1 MQNLCLIAAF
11 GNNGQVGLNKE
22 LPWDIPEELSH
33 FKETTLKSTVI
44 QGSGTF
50 QSIGFPLPNRHNIV
64 ISSKLTY
71 IPGVTIFKTLQEA
84 LESVKSHPRVFVI
97 GGPALWQEALQYA
110 DSLILSEV
118 NYHGEADVSLPD
130 SFFESVRSDFF
141 IKRLKHR
148 SEFTASYWV
157 RAKAV

>member
-22 LPWDIPEELSH
+22 LPWNIPEEMRH
-33 FKETTLKSTVI
+33 FKETTMKSTVI

-71 IPGVTIFKTLQEA
+71 IPGVTIFKTLEEA
-84 LESVKSHPRVFVI
+84 LESVKTHPRVFVI
-97 GGPALWQEALQYA
+97 GGPSLWQEALQYA
-110 DSLILSEV
+110 DTLILSEV

-130 SFFESVRSDFF
+130 SFFEAVRSNFF
-141 IKRLKHR
+141 IKRLKHK

-157 RAKAV
+157 RTKAV

>member
-22 LPWDIPEELSH
+22 LPWNIPEEMSH
-33 FKETTLKSTVI
+33 FKETTMKSTVI

-71 IPGVTIFKTLQEA
+71 IPGVTIFKTLEEA
-84 LESVKSHPRVFVI
+84 LESVKTHPRVFVI
-97 GGPALWQEALQYA
+97 GGPSLWQEALQYA
-110 DSLILSEV
+110 DTLILSEV
-118 NYHGEADVSLPD
+118 NYHGDADVSLPD
-130 SFFESVRSDFF
+130 SFFEAVRSNFF
-141 IKRLKHR
+141 IKRLKHK

-157 RAKAV
+157 RTKAV

>member
-11 GNNGQVGLNKE
+11 GNNGQVGLKKE
-22 LPWDIPEELSH
+22 LPWNLPEELTH

-44 QGSGTF
+44 MGRETF
-50 QSIGFPLPNRHNIV
+50 QSIGFPLPNRNNIV

-71 IPGVTIFKTLQEA
+71 VPGVTIFKSLEEA
-84 LESVKSHPRVFVI
+84 LESVKTHPRVFVI
-97 GGPALWQEALQYA
+97 GGPALWQAAIKHA
-110 DSLILSEV
+110 DQLVLSEV

-141 IKRLKHR
+141 IKRIKHR
-148 SEFTASYWV
+148 SQFTASYWSRT
-157 RAKAV
+157 RAV

>member
-11 GNNGQVGLNKE
+11 GNNGQVGLNKS
-22 LPWDIPEELSH
+22 LPWNLPEELGH
-33 FKETTLKSTVI
+33 FKETTRKSTVI

-50 QSIGFPLPNRHNIV
+50 QSIGFPLPNRNNIV

-71 IPGVTIFKTLQEA
+71 IPGVTIFKTLEEA

-97 GGPALWQEALQYA
+97 GGPSLWMEALQYA
-110 DSLILSEV
+110 DHLVLSEI
-118 NYHGEADVSLPD
+118 NYHGEADVTLPE
-130 SFFESVRSDFF
+130 SFFEAVRSDFF
-141 IKRLKHR
+141 IKKLKHK

-157 RAKAV
+157 RSKPV

>member
-22 LPWDIPEELSH
+22 LPWNIPEEMSH
-33 FKETTLKSTVI
+33 FKETTMKSTVI

-71 IPGVTIFKTLQEA
+71 IPGVTIFKTLEEA
-84 LESVKSHPRVFVI
+84 LESVKTHPRVFVI
-97 GGPALWQEALQYA
+97 GGPSLWQEALQYA
-110 DSLILSEV
+110 DTLILSEV

-130 SFFESVRSDFF
+130 SFFEAVRSNFF
-141 IKRLKHR
+141 IKRLKHK

-157 RAKAV
+157 RTKAV